1 MNPKQKNILF
11 ESNLFSILLVCVIII
26 TSITAIIQMLEP
38 EIVLNRICECIN
50 DLGLLLDQ
58 IYKFPQKQREQYFDR
73 IQNMK
78 NKLLLLKSNFRDNNL
93 ISTEKQYKQ
102 IYLAMNTLKN
112 DIQQQTTLM
121 PVFKENRESN
131 RFKEIKDVKK
141 NYEEAMKLLLSKDE
155 ETNSLKNLLFE
166 K

>member
-1 MNPKQKNILF
+1 
-11 ESNLFSILLVCVIII
+11 
-26 TSITAIIQMLEP
+26 MLEP

-112 DIQQQTTLM
+112 DIQQQATLM

-155 ETNSLKNLLFE
+155 EINSLKNLLFE

>member
-1 MNPKQKNILF
+1 
-11 ESNLFSILLVCVIII
+11 
-26 TSITAIIQMLEP
+26 
-38 EIVLNRICECIN
+38 
-50 DLGLLLDQ
+50 
-58 IYKFPQKQREQYFDR
+58 
-73 IQNMK
+73 MK

-112 DIQQQTTLM
+112 DIQQQATLM

-141 NYEEAMKLLLSKDE
+141 SYEEAMKLLLSKDE
-155 ETNSLKNLLFE
+155 EITNLKNLLYE

>member
-1 MNPKQKNILF
+1 
-11 ESNLFSILLVCVIII
+11 
-26 TSITAIIQMLEP
+26 MLEP

-112 DIQQQTTLM
+112 DIQQQVTLM

-155 ETNSLKNLLFE
+155 EINSLKNLLYE

>member
-1 MNPKQKNILF
+1 
-11 ESNLFSILLVCVIII
+11 
-26 TSITAIIQMLEP
+26 MLEP

-93 ISTEKQYKQ
+93 ITTEKQYKQ

-112 DIQQQTTLM
+112 DIQQQATLM

>member
-1 MNPKQKNILF
+1 
-11 ESNLFSILLVCVIII
+11 
-26 TSITAIIQMLEP
+26 
-38 EIVLNRICECIN
+38 
-50 DLGLLLDQ
+50 
-58 IYKFPQKQREQYFDR
+58 
-73 IQNMK
+73 
-78 NKLLLLKSNFRDNNL
+78 
-93 ISTEKQYKQ
+93 
-102 IYLAMNTLKN
+102 MNTLKN
-112 DIQQQTTLM
+112 DIQQQATLM

>member
-1 MNPKQKNILF
+1 
-11 ESNLFSILLVCVIII
+11 
-26 TSITAIIQMLEP
+26 MLEP
-38 EIVLNRICECIN
+38 ETVLNRICECIN
-50 DLGLLLDQ
+50 DLGSLLDQ

-78 NKLLLLKSNFRDNNL
+78 NKLLLLKSNFRDTNL

-112 DIQQQTTLM
+112 DIQQQATLM

-141 NYEEAMKLLLSKDE
+141 NY
-155 ETNSLKNLLFE
+155 
-166 K
+166 

>member
-1 MNPKQKNILF
+1 
-11 ESNLFSILLVCVIII
+11 
-26 TSITAIIQMLEP
+26 MLEP

-112 DIQQQTTLM
+112 DIQQQATLM

>member
-1 MNPKQKNILF
+1 
-11 ESNLFSILLVCVIII
+11 
-26 TSITAIIQMLEP
+26 MLEA

-112 DIQQQTTLM
+112 DIQQQVTLM

-155 ETNSLKNLLFE
+155 EINSLKNLLYE

>member
-1 MNPKQKNILF
+1 
-11 ESNLFSILLVCVIII
+11 
-26 TSITAIIQMLEP
+26 MLEP

-112 DIQQQTTLM
+112 DIQQQATLM

-131 RFKEIKDVKK
+131 RYKEIKDVKK
-141 NYEEAMKLLLSKDE
+141 NYEEAMKLLLTKDE
-155 ETNSLKNLLFE
+155 EINNLKNLLYE

>member
-1 MNPKQKNILF
+1 
-11 ESNLFSILLVCVIII
+11 
-26 TSITAIIQMLEP
+26 MLEP

-131 RFKEIKDVKK
+131 RFKEIKAVKK

>member
-1 MNPKQKNILF
+1 
-11 ESNLFSILLVCVIII
+11 
-26 TSITAIIQMLEP
+26 MLEP

-112 DIQQQTTLM
+112 DIQQQATLM

-131 RFKEIKDVKK
+131 RFKEIKDVRK

>member
-1 MNPKQKNILF
+1 
-11 ESNLFSILLVCVIII
+11 
-26 TSITAIIQMLEP
+26 MLEP

-112 DIQQQTTLM
+112 DIQQQATLM

-155 ETNSLKNLLFE
+155 EINSLKNLLYE

>member
-1 MNPKQKNILF
+1 
-11 ESNLFSILLVCVIII
+11 
-26 TSITAIIQMLEP
+26 MLEP